1 MEMSPEIDKLATALA
16 KAQTTLANASKD
28 ASNPF
33 FKSKY
38 ATLASVWDAWQA
50 VGPVN
55 GLGVVQTVDGDG
67 GEFSVATIL
76 THSSGQWIKC
86 VTPILLGKKDMQS
99 LGSAITYARRYGLSA
114 MVGISPED
122 DDGAEASKSPQTN
135 TAPAKQQPRKQET
148 PRQAEIVANEK
159 TNEMQAQAFT
169 VKMHKELDACN
180 TLEELTNYWKGD
192 GLDERLAFIGDYSQK
207 GMDGVIAKEKERR
220 VFLGGHNGPA

>member
-1 MEMSPEIDKLATALA
+1 MEMSPEINELAGALA
-16 KAQTTLANASKD
+16 KAQATLANASKD
-28 ASNPF
+28 ANNPF

-67 GEFSVATIL
+67 VEFSVATIL
-76 THSSGQWIKC
+76 THASGQWIKC

-122 DDGAEASKSPQTN
+122 DDGAEAAKSPQTKS
-135 TAPAKQQPRKQET
+135 APAKQQKPKEDNY
-148 PRQAEIVANEK
+148 PSPADLAKKDAGLIGESI
-159 TNEMQAQAFT
+159 EMCLT
-169 VKMHKELDACN
+169 CLELDAFWN
-180 TLEELTNYWKGD
+180 SDGTKDRRDVISSYSKVAPANLKASYEKRRKLLT
-192 GLDERLAFIGDYSQK
+192 ER
-207 GMDGVIAKEKERR
+207 
-220 VFLGGHNGPA
+220 PAL

>member
-122 DDGAEASKSPQTN
+122 DDGAAAAKSPQTN
-135 TAPAKQQPRKQET
+135 TAPAKQQKPT
-148 PRQAEIVANEK
+148 PEQNAQRD
-159 TNEMQAQAFT
+159 AQAIGKQISEFT
-169 VKMHKELDACN
+169 SGDKLEAWWTNPETHTRVEEIGKYSDKAPGSLLKAYGDQMVKLDA
-180 TLEELTNYWKGD
+180 ESD
-192 GLDERLAFIGDYSQK
+192 
-207 GMDGVIAKEKERR
+207 
-220 VFLGGHNGPA
+220 NGPA